1 MTNAYSSRFDILVTF
16 SVVVKTH
23 KMNKILNMVLS
34 SSCSEFDV
42 ESKIQSVHD
51 LSIPSKLAFFGVF
64 FFASNWDCSIASV
77 DKLHHS
83 ILIFQ
88 TLFPDIHFP
97 FGL

>member
-34 SSCSEFDV
+34 SSCSELDV
-42 ESKIQSVHD
+42 ESKIQSVYY
-51 LSIPSKLAFFGVF
+51 LSIPSKLAFFCVS
-64 FFASNWDCSIASV
+64 FASNWDSSIASV